1 MWTKSISHSL
11 KNYAGCVYPGNDN
24 LGSILGFCLQGPSF
38 WFWPHFLFP
47 PHSVPAVPSLWKL
60 FLAPHFLRQIFI
72 HTSDQSMYVWSFI
85 WIHNIFFWRTNYSQL
100 RFCLFVFK
108 LPFGSFLPHSP
119 YKVLRA
125 RAVSVSGSHCMI
137 LTQHLTGHT
146 ISTEW
151 INKW

>member
-1 MWTKSISHSL
+1 MNKIHQPQPQKLCRLCVPREWQPWEHLRILPTGAQFLVWAPLSL
-11 KNYAGCVYPGNDN
+11 PTTLCAC
-24 LGSILGFCLQGPSF
+24 CSF
-38 WFWPHFLFP
+38 
-47 PHSVPAVPSLWKL
+47 
-60 FLAPHFLRQIFI
+60 
-72 HTSDQSMYVWSFI
+72 SMKTLPCTPFSETDLYSYFRSEYVWSFI